1 MSASSHFAIIP
12 AAGRGSRLH
21 PLTRELPKPLLEV
34 GGRPILAHVLQRLAP
49 FAPTEIVL
57 VIGRRDDMIPDRF
70 GENWMGI
77 PLRYVRQE
85 EPLGLAHALC
95 LGVAGCTGP
104 FLVMHGDVIYSPE
117 VTLAPVVE
125 GFHEGEVAATL
136 LTEKREPGAVTRG
149 AVQVGAN
156 GRVSALSEYPGAVER
171 GWGRVAAG
179 FYVFDE
185 VAKEAFRGI
194 LPSLAGEYEVPD
206 ALDWLLSRGHQ
217 VRAFD
222 MEGDRVNV
230 NTPED
235 LLRAEVLVGSED
247 GPQS

>member
-1 MSASSHFAIIP
+1 MSASSNFAIVP

-21 PLTRELPKPLLEV
+21 PFTRERPKPLLEI

-70 GENWMGI
+70 GESWKGI

-85 EPLGLAHALC
+85 EPLGLAHALG
-95 LGVAGCTGP
+95 LGAEGRTDP
-104 FLVMHGDVIYSPE
+104 FLVMHGDVIYGPE
-117 VTLAPVVE
+117 VALAPVVE
-125 GFHEGEVAATL
+125 GFHKGDMAATL
-136 LTEKREPGAVTRG
+136 LTEKWEPGAVTRG
-149 AVQVGAN
+149 AVQVQEN

-194 LPSLAGEYEVPD
+194 PPSPAGEYEVPD

-235 LLRAEVLVGSED
+235 LLRADELVGSEAE
-247 GPQS
+247 PPS

>member
-1 MSASSHFAIIP
+1 MTESSHFAIVP

-21 PLTRELPKPLLEV
+21 PLTLELPKPLLEI
-34 GGRPILAHVLQRLAP
+34 GGRPILAHVLERLTP

-70 GENWMGI
+70 GESWMGI
-77 PLRYVRQE
+77 PLSYVRQE
-85 EPLGLAHALC
+85 EPLGLAHALA
-95 LGVAGCTGP
+95 LGAEGRTGP
-104 FLVMHGDVIYSPE
+104 FLVMHGDVIYGPG
-117 VTLAPVVE
+117 VTLAPVVD
-125 GFHEGEVAATL
+125 GFRQGEVAATL

-149 AVQVGAN
+149 AVQVGEA
-156 GRVSALSEYPGAVER
+156 GRVSALAEYPGEAER

-185 VAKEAFRGI
+185 VAKEALRAI
-194 LPSLAGEYEVPD
+194 PPSPAGEYEVPD
-206 ALDWLLSRGHQ
+206 ALNWLLTRGHE

-230 NTPED
+230 NAPED
-235 LLRAEVLVGSED
+235 LVRAEALLGAEE
-247 GPQS
+247 GPRR